1 VAGSD
6 TSVFNGILLR
16 WKNTVRR
23 SAISNV
29 LKMSGHGKA
38 GAFSKILTHK
48 TEGKLAQS
56 IQSNTRKDYGEISMV
71 GFDFPRHGVFF
82 HHGVGRGWERIGG
95 KVVRTAKG
103 PMKAARIPK
112 NWINSEI
119 DRTISKLADDL
130 VMVKADAVVKATRV
144 KIN

>member
-1 VAGSD
+1 VADKSSS
-6 TSVFNGILLR
+6 TFNGILIR

-29 LKMSGHGKA
+29 LKMSDQGKA
-38 GAFSKILTHK
+38 GAYSSILTQK
-48 TEGKLAQS
+48 TESKLSQS
-56 IQSNTRKDYGEISMV
+56 ILSSTRKDYGEISMV
-71 GFDFPRHGVFF
+71 GFQFPRHGVFF
-82 HHGVGRGWERIGG
+82 HHGVGRGWKRVSG

-103 PMKAARIPK
+103 PMKAARVPK
-112 NWINSEI
+112 NWLNSEI

-130 VMVKADAVVKATRV
+130 VVVKADAVLKSTRV